1 MPRSIFSWDDFK
13 LLMQY
18 PHLIGHLAGFKD
30 LTPLH
35 SHWIKLCH
43 DSKSDVCLMASRA
56 SYKSTA
62 VDIIGQIYSMIKY
75 PDSTTCIIRKTIT
88 ASSEVVKAVRDISET
103 PVIYELMRFAYFADA
118 DGNVPSN
125 AEWHYK
131 TRKDGK
137 IDLSVRQSVTPECTF
152 EALGLDSKITGR
164 HYDAGICDDVV
175 DINDRL
181 HSVEREYTKL
191 IIAEVRSNVIKKTG
205 HTAVVGTKWFSS
217 DLFSVLEQE
226 GIPMEVY
233 PWQMLPFIP
242 PEAIEKAR
250 KSQTPAMFAC
260 NYELR
265 YDSGADCLFKDPHM
279 GSWDHAHNTNV
290 ICHVDPAFGGDDAN
304 GISILAKM
312 PNGKI
317 NVVGWRKE
325 GHVKELIPFIFQK
338 MKFYGAKDIYM
349 EKNSDK
355 GYTLDA
361 IMEHPLASSY
371 GIWPH
376 EYTESMNKQLKI
388 STILYDRWDHLQFA
402 EDTDPNYLA
411 EIGDWSNATK
421 DHDDCADSLASGL
434 MQGGFAAGCM
444 SWRNLYK

>member
-88 ASSEVVKAVRDISET
+88 AASEVVKAVRDISET

-118 DGNVPSN
+118 DGNIPSN

-265 YDSGADCLFKDPHM
+265 YDSGEDCLFKDPHM
-279 GSWDHAHNTNV
+279 GVWDHAHATNV

-304 GISILAKM
+304 GITIIAKI
-312 PNGKI
+312 PNGKP
-317 NVVGWRKE
+317 NVIV
-325 GHVKELIPFIFQK
+325 
-338 MKFYGAKDIYM
+338 
-349 EKNSDK
+349 S
-355 GYTLDA
+355 
-361 IMEHPLASSY
+361 
-371 GIWPH
+371 
-376 EYTESMNKQLKI
+376 
-388 STILYDRWDHLQFA
+388 
-402 EDTDPNYLA
+402 
-411 EIGDWSNATK
+411 
-421 DHDDCADSLASGL
+421 
-434 MQGGFAAGCM
+434 
-444 SWRNLYK
+444 